1 MRIGFG
7 VDIHPYK
14 SGRAL
19 VLGGVKVPYQKG
31 LQGHSD
37 ADVLV
42 HAVMDALLGAAG
54 LGDIGMHFPSHDS
67 QYKNISS
74 MVLLETVRKL
84 LSKSKFKIVNIDAT
98 LLMEEPKI
106 VSFIP
111 LMQKKL
117 STALKIQSNQINVKA
132 TRSEGLG
139 FIGRVEGVLAY
150 AICMVKKGR

>member
-1 MRIGFG
+1 MKIGFG
-7 VDIHPYK
+7 VDVHPYK
-14 SGRAL
+14 AGRAL
-19 VLGGVKVPYQKG
+19 VLGGVKVPYKKG

-74 MVLLETVRKL
+74 LILLEKVQKL
-84 LSKSKFKIVNIDAT
+84 LSKNKIRIGNIDAT
-98 LLMEEPKI
+98 LLIEAPKI

-111 LMQKKL
+111 QMQKNL
-117 STALKIQSNQINVKA
+117 SKMLGIKSDQINVKA

-150 AICMVKKGR
+150 AICLVKKGR